1 MLLINAPD
9 STEDRPGREAPALFP
24 SADPIGMLSRMS
36 IGIYGTGRFGS
47 FWATQLA
54 RHATVR
60 TYNRSPRPVP
70 PGCEPASIEELG
82 ACDCVMLCVA
92 ISAVEDAL
100 QTLCPALKA
109 GTVVMDT
116 CSVKVHPIQAMLAR
130 VPAANPI
137 IGTHPMFGPDSA
149 GEGIA
154 GLPLVFVPVR
164 GDEHIA
170 RRWHDFFVGTGL
182 RVLGMSADEHD
193 REAAMTQ
200 GVTHFLGRVLADME
214 LQPSRIATVGYR
226 KLLEV
231 VEQTCNDPYQL
242 FVDLQRHNPYTSAMR
257 VRLQESIRRVMSM
270 LEPT

>member
-1 MLLINAPD
+1 MEKR
-9 STEDRPGREAPALFP
+9 SRSSPGELFP
-24 SADPIGMLSRMS
+24 SACPIGMLSGMLSGMS

-54 RHATVR
+54 RYAVVR
-60 TYNRSPRPVP
+60 TFNRSPRPVP
-70 PGCEPASIEELG
+70 AGCEATTIEGLG
-82 ACDCVMLCVA
+82 TCDCVMLCVA
-92 ISAVEDAL
+92 ISAVDEALRTLKAAL
-100 QTLCPALKA
+100 QP

-116 CSVKVHPIQAMLAR
+116 CSVKVHPVRAMIEH
-130 VPAANPI
+130 VPEANPV

-154 GLPLVFVPVR
+154 GLPFVYVPVR
-164 GDEHIA
+164 ADERTA
-170 RRWHDFFVGTGL
+170 GRWHDFFASTGL
-182 RVLGMSADEHD
+182 RVLRMTADEHD

-214 LQPSRIATVGYR
+214 LEPSRIATVGYR

-242 FVDLQRHNPYTSAMR
+242 FVDLQQHNPYTSAMR
-257 VRLQESIRRVMSM
+257 VRLQQSLARVMSM
-270 LEPT
+270 LEST